1 MEVNQGKSIK
11 QNQRNQFN
19 PEPDKIRDR
28 TKNKK
33 NKIRVISVISLI
45 LSQTKFAYEKILAA
59 DPVIIRR

>member
-11 QNQRNQFN
+11 QNQCNQFNQFN
-19 PEPDKIRDR
+19 PESDKIRIII
-28 TKNKK
+28 K
-33 NKIRVISVISLI
+33 I